1 MGFTSNISTSLNFIN
16 SDSLSHEKLYR
27 GMLGEDSVAIVY
39 SFADSG
45 FWKVEIDFILDQK
58 FSSATYRSSWDITPA
73 IVELYLNS
81 LVLNP
86 VTDLPVFSGDFSFL
100 KLVYFN
106 PDFMHS
112 STPLPDQKP
121 LPSIFD
127 IY

>member
-1 MGFTSNISTSLNFIN
+1 
-16 SDSLSHEKLYR
+16 
-27 GMLGEDSVAIVY
+27 
-39 SFADSG
+39 
-45 FWKVEIDFILDQK
+45 
-58 FSSATYRSSWDITPA
+58 
-73 IVELYLNS
+73 